1 MREKDFNC
9 TEGIAHHSLVQRIFR
24 NILSQLSRPRRIWLF
39 RPDLAKLGRDIEPRR
54 PIN

>member
-9 TEGIAHHSLVQRIFR
+9 TEDTWLSSAEDIQKY
-24 NILSQLSRPRRIWLF
+24 ILSQLSRPRRIWLF
-39 RPDLAKLGRDIEPRR
+39 RPDLAKLGRDTEPRG